1 MRHRQ
6 PRNRR
11 SIPLQI
17 QRIRKR
23 GWRVGDGGWDELG
36 FGMRWGGLDSNGGSV
51 RRVCPNRLCE
61 GYLAIHRHRS
71 RGGDK
76 ATEQG

>member
-11 SIPLQI
+11 SIPFQI
-17 QRIRKR
+17 QRVRKR
-23 GWRVGDGGWDELG
+23 GWWVRDGRWDELG
-36 FGMRWGGLDSNGGSV
+36 LGMRWGGLDGNDGGI
-51 RRVCPNRLCE
+51 RRIRPNRLCE

-71 RGGDK
+71 RGGDD
-76 ATEQG
+76 ATK